1 MQVKIR
7 QEDTTD
13 YQAVFEVNK
22 FAFGQDNE
30 ATLVDSLRNSM
41 AFVPE
46 LSLVATFDNEIVG
59 HILFTKIKIVHD
71 DRSET
76 ESLALAPMAV
86 KPEFQNKGVGGQL
99 IQAGLHIARQL
110 EYKSVVVLGH
120 KVYYRQFGFD
130 TAKKWGINPPFIVK
144 DEENFMA
151 VELIND
157 GLRGVNGVVQYPPAF
172 NTL

>member
-30 ATLVDSLRNSM
+30 AKLVDSLRNSM

-59 HILFTKIKIVHD
+59 YILFTKIKIVHD

-99 IQAGLHIARQL
+99 IKYGLDKAKALQF
-110 EYKSVVVLGH
+110 KSVIVLGH
-120 KVYYRQFGFD
+120 SHYYPKFGFVQAD
-130 TAKKWGINPPFIVK
+130 KWHIKSPYNVPSNVH
-144 DEENFMA
+144 MA
-151 VELIND
+151 LELVPD
-157 GLRGVNGVVQYPPAF
+157 GLKNTSGLVKYPPAF
-172 NTL
+172 ETL